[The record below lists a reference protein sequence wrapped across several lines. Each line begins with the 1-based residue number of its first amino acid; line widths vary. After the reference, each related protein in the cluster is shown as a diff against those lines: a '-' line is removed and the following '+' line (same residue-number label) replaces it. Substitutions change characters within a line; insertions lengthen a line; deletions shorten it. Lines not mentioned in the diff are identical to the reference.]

1 MKDTNESLASGLQ
14 TGSEPEGEDLA
25 WGPHMPD
32 SRVSISQELSKLRV
46 YPTSCQAFIPDPHE
60 MLSTRVAALVPT
72 QSNLSWAGSSE
83 PAWHHLSG
91 LGHALH

>member
-32 SRVSISQELSKLRV
+32 SRVSIS
-46 YPTSCQAFIPDPHE
+46 
-60 MLSTRVAALVPT
+60 
-72 QSNLSWAGSSE
+72 
-83 PAWHHLSG
+83 
-91 LGHALH
+91 